1 MQEAEADAIKK
12 KDANVEQL
20 VLRIEEEKARLDE
33 YIEKAQSDTLMNKD
47 IGAETAL
54 EELSKLKKKY
64 DDTWKK
70 IETYQRYEE
79 ILEVE
84 HVKIP

>member
-1 MQEAEADAIKK
+1 M
-12 KDANVEQL
+12 
-20 VLRIEEEKARLDE
+20 RIEEEKARLDE

-79 ILEVE
+79 ILNVE
-84 HVKIP
+84 PVKIP